1 MIKRKQK
8 EKKLTYKRE
17 LTQFKTEQQITLD
30 RIGNEREEKNR
41 DRKRT
46 EYMVKTTERT
56 EIKGG
61 KKINWKGI
69 RTDSVRKM

>member
-61 KKINWKGI
+61 KKIN
-69 RTDSVRKM
+69 

>member
-56 EIKGG
+56 KIKGG
-61 KKINWKGI
+61 KKIN
-69 RTDSVRKM
+69 